1 VADVCHRIEQHGIDG
16 DMQSMPALVDE
27 LEMRFART
35 RSEFQKIV

>member
-1 VADVCHRIEQHGIDG
+1 
-16 DMQSMPALVDE
+16 MQSMPALVDE